1 MTVDKKKPNM
11 VGQEVTKLDD
21 EQLKDVAGGKRDDD
35 ANYDDPPPVK
45 IMCGCG
51 RDCAVLKP

>member
-35 ANYDDPPPVK
+35 ANYDDPPP
-45 IMCGCG
+45 G
-51 RDCAVLKP
+51 